1 MCCAMEYDRIL
12 AASDETMGKRRMK
25 GGDSNL
31 GCYFS
36 AIS

>member
-1 MCCAMEYDRIL
+1 MGYNRIL
-12 AASDETMGKRRMK
+12 AASDETVEKGGMK

>member
-1 MCCAMEYDRIL
+1 MDYDRIV
-12 AASDETMGKRRMK
+12 AASDETMEKGGGMK

>member
-1 MCCAMEYDRIL
+1 MGYDRIL
-12 AASDETMGKRRMK
+12 AASDETVENGRMK

-36 AIS
+36 VIS